1 MSEQSRSRPDAGKA
15 ESASASSQV
24 TAVVGGTIIDGNG
37 GTPIKDGV
45 ILISGGRIVA
55 VGDRSVPIPRDAKR
69 ILAHGKYVM
78 PGLLDANVHLV
89 FDLQVV
95 TLIRYQG
102 RYDEIITEAAQISLK
117 NGVTTV
123 FDSWG
128 PREYLVKARDAINR
142 GQSIGSRIFL
152 AGNIVG
158 LDGPYSV
165 DFFPELGKCVLDDF
179 AQQINGIWEQNVGR
193 RLLWMSPEQVRA
205 EMRSYVKR
213 DIDFVKY
220 AVSGHP
226 LDAMEMIQ
234 FSPRVQRVIVDEAH
248 RAGLTVQTHTT
259 STESLRLAVEAGV
272 DLLQHGSLTGP
283 ERIPEDTLAL
293 MVERQVPC
301 AILAFTTK
309 SLAWFREKAKT
320 APWAVMYGVADLN
333 EKELMR
339 AGANILMSTDG
350 GVISAN
356 TKSGAHYKSKPA
368 DENLEE
374 LGEGHFHW
382 FTAVEQKG
390 MKPMDALI
398 AATRSVA
405 RAYKV
410 DRDLGTL
417 EAGKIADL
425 LILDKNPLESASNY
439 RSISLVMK
447 DGQIVDTEALPTR
460 RLLTAE
466 ADAPAQCL

>member
-1 MSEQSRSRPDAGKA
+1 VIDQPRPRPDAGKP
-15 ESASASSQV
+15 ESTNESSQIA
-24 TAVVGGTIIDGNG
+24 AVVGGTIIDGNG
-37 GTPIKDGV
+37 GAPIKDGV
-45 ILISGGRIVA
+45 ILISGGRIIA
-55 VGDRSVPIPRDAKR
+55 IGDRSVPVPPHARR
-69 ILAHGKYVM
+69 ILAHGKYVI
-78 PGLLDANVHLV
+78 PGLMDANVHLV
-89 FDLQVV
+89 FDLQAV
-95 TLIRYQG
+95 TLIRYED
-102 RYDEIITEAAQISLK
+102 RYDELATEAAQIALK

-128 PREYLVKARDAINR
+128 PRRYLVKARNAINE
-142 GQSIGSRIFL
+142 GQSVGSRIFL

-165 DFFPELGKCVLDDF
+165 DFFPELADAVLDGF
-179 AQQINGIWEQNVGR
+179 AQQINSIWQENVGR

-213 DIDFVKY
+213 EIDFVKY

-234 FSPRVQRVIVDEAH
+234 FSPRVQRVIVEESH

-283 ERIPEDTLAL
+283 ECIPEDTLAL

-301 AILAFTTK
+301 AILAFTTN

-333 EKELMR
+333 EKALMR

-350 GVISAN
+350 GVISRN
-356 TKSGAHYKSKPA
+356 TKSGAHYRSKPS

-382 FTAVEQKG
+382 FVAVEQKG
-390 MKPMDALI
+390 MKAMDALM
-398 AATRSVA
+398 AATRNIA

-425 LILDKNPLESASNY
+425 LILDKNPLDSALNY

-447 DGQIVDTEALPTR
+447 DGRIVDTDALPTR

-466 ADAPAQCL
+466 SDAPAQCL